1 MQHFFIEPSQAEGE
15 WIRLNGSDVNHMKN
29 VLRMHAGERVTVSD
43 GAGKTYQCM
52 IDSYE
57 DKEAV
62 LKIESQEE
70 SSTELPSRIYLFQGL
85 PKQEKMEW
93 IVQKS
98 VELGAYQIVP
108 VSMKRCVV
116 KLDAKKAAKK
126 QERWQEISRSAAKQ
140 SGRSVIPEVIPVCTF
155 KEALEQA
162 KQLDVILV
170 PYECAEGMKET
181 KTLLE
186 KIWPG
191 QSVGIFIGPE
201 GGTGTGGRRTYD
213 HTGKEDFKNG
223 DSGTY
228 NVVGTYVPFGRMIHK
243 LIVKIS
249 RREEHERSLSG
260 QFSNNQSLRQCR
272 KTGCACDVRRL
283 WQSIFSAQKR
293 R

>member
-43 GAGKTYQCM
+43 GAGKTYQCV

-108 VSMKRCVV
+108 
-116 KLDAKKAAKK
+116 AAKK
-126 QERWQEISRSAAKQ
+126 QERWQEISRNAAKQ

-186 KIWPG
+186 KIGPG

-201 GGTGTGGRRTYD
+201 GGFEEAEIEQALAAGAHTITLGKRILRTETAGLTTLSVLMF
-213 HTGKEDFKNG
+213 H
-223 DSGTY
+223 
-228 NVVGTYVPFGRMIHK
+228 
-243 LIVKIS
+243 L
-249 RREEHERSLSG
+249 EE
-260 QFSNNQSLRQCR
+260 
-272 KTGCACDVRRL
+272 
-283 WQSIFSAQKR
+283 
-293 R
+293 

>member
-1 MQHFFIEPSQAEGE
+1 M
-15 WIRLNGSDVNHMKN
+15 
-29 VLRMHAGERVTVSD
+29 
-43 GAGKTYQCM
+43 
-52 IDSYE
+52 
-57 DKEAV
+57 
-62 LKIESQEE
+62 KIESQEE

-116 KLDAKKAAKK
+116 KLDAKKAAEEAGNDGRKFP
-126 QERWQEISRSAAKQ
+126 ESAAKQ

-181 KTLLE
+181 KALLE

-201 GGTGTGGRRTYD
+201 GGFEEAEIEQALAAGAHTITLGKRILRTETAGLTTLSVLMF
-213 HTGKEDFKNG
+213 H
-223 DSGTY
+223 
-228 NVVGTYVPFGRMIHK
+228 
-243 LIVKIS
+243 L
-249 RREEHERSLSG
+249 EE
-260 QFSNNQSLRQCR
+260 
-272 KTGCACDVRRL
+272 
-283 WQSIFSAQKR
+283 
-293 R
+293 

>member
-43 GAGKTYQCM
+43 GAGKTYQCV

-140 SGRSVIPEVIPVCTF
+140 SGRSVIPEVIPMCTF

-191 QSVGIFIGPE
+191 QSIGIFIGPE
-201 GGTGTGGRRTYD
+201 GGFEEAEIEQALAAGAHTITLGKRILRTETAGLTTLSVLMF
-213 HTGKEDFKNG
+213 H
-223 DSGTY
+223 
-228 NVVGTYVPFGRMIHK
+228 
-243 LIVKIS
+243 L
-249 RREEHERSLSG
+249 EE
-260 QFSNNQSLRQCR
+260 
-272 KTGCACDVRRL
+272 
-283 WQSIFSAQKR
+283 
-293 R
+293 

>member
-1 MQHFFIEPSQAEGE
+1 MDRAEVG
-15 WIRLNGSDVNHMKN
+15 R
-29 VLRMHAGERVTVSD
+29 T
-43 GAGKTYQCM
+43 
-52 IDSYE
+52 
-57 DKEAV
+57 
-62 LKIESQEE
+62 
-70 SSTELPSRIYLFQGL
+70 
-85 PKQEKMEW
+85 
-93 IVQKS
+93 
-98 VELGAYQIVP
+98 YQIVP

-201 GGTGTGGRRTYD
+201 GGFEEAEIEQALAAGAHTITLGKRILRTETAGLTTLSVLMF
-213 HTGKEDFKNG
+213 H
-223 DSGTY
+223 
-228 NVVGTYVPFGRMIHK
+228 
-243 LIVKIS
+243 L
-249 RREEHERSLSG
+249 EE
-260 QFSNNQSLRQCR
+260 
-272 KTGCACDVRRL
+272 
-283 WQSIFSAQKR
+283 
-293 R
+293 